1 LTPSN
6 VTPDPKTLIL
16 AGAALAAIALWAAMA
31 QRVMAVRLIASA
43 VGAVGL
49 LTVVAAL
56 AGPGGEAVDQA
67 LFWLFAAGAV
77 GGGVLMITGRD
88 PVHGALWF
96 AVATLCVCGLFMLLS
111 APFLAAATIIV
122 YAGAIIVTFMF
133 VIMLAQQGGATAYDQ
148 RLRLPLPG
156 SLTSFFVLGALAFT
170 LLDWQ
175 DRAAAAAD
183 ANAPATAD
191 AATGDEAI
199 TTAEPPTAGPTL
211 VAPLEGV
218 DESVPL
224 DLGASLVADGD
235 QMRQLNT
242 LGNALFGKYLL
253 AVELG
258 GTLLLVA
265 TIGAIALAP
274 RRQRGNL

>member
-1 LTPSN
+1 MPA
-6 VTPDPKTLIL
+6 DPKTLIL
-16 AGAALAAIALWAAMA
+16 AGVAIAAFALWLAMS
-31 QRVMAVRLIASA
+31 QRVAAVRYAAATATAL
-43 VGAVGL
+43 GL
-49 LTVVAAL
+49 LTMISAFN
-56 AGPGGEAVDQA
+56 GPDGEMTHRI
-67 LFWLFAAGAV
+67 LFWLFAASAIGGAL
-77 GGGVLMITGRD
+77 LMITGRD

-96 AVATLCVCGLFMLLS
+96 AVATLSVCGLFLELS

-133 VIMLAQQGGATAYDQ
+133 VIMLAQQGGASAYDQ
-148 RLRLPLPG
+148 NPRLPLAG

-175 DRAAAAAD
+175 E
-183 ANAPATAD
+183 NPVPAD
-191 AATGDEAI
+191 AAS
-199 TTAEPPTAGPTL
+199 AGPTMIAAATYDAAGEPIDASAGPAR
-211 VAPLEGV
+211 VTAE
-218 DESVPL
+218 ESATL
-224 DLGASLVADGD
+224 KALG
-235 QMRQLNT
+235 RT
-242 LGNALFGKYLL
+242 LFGHYLL

>member
-1 LTPSN
+1 MSVSPELARN
-6 VTPDPKTLIL
+6 LIL
-16 AGAALAAIALWAAMA
+16 AGSAIAAIALWLAMA
-31 QRVMAVRLIASA
+31 QRTAAMRYLGAAVTALGLFA
-43 VGAVGL
+43 VIGAL
-49 LTVVAAL
+49 D
-56 AGPGGEAVDQA
+56 GPGGEVTGKA
-67 LFWLFAAGAV
+67 LFWMFTAGAV

-96 AVATLCVCGLFMLLS
+96 AVATLCVCGLFLLLS

-148 RLRLPLPG
+148 RPRLPLAG
-156 SLTSFFVLGALAFT
+156 SLTSFFMLGALVFT

-175 DRAAAAAD
+175 QRSAAA
-183 ANAPATAD
+183 PASV
-191 AATGDEAI
+191 
-199 TTAEPPTAGPTL
+199 AEGPTL
-211 VAPLEGV
+211 VAAAGDDAAFPPVPRTVSAE
-218 DESVPL
+218 ES
-224 DLGASLVADGD
+224 A
-235 QMRQLNT
+235 QLRT
-242 LGNALFGKYLL
+242 LGRTLFGHYLF

>member
-1 LTPSN
+1 VPF
-6 VTPDPKTLIL
+6 DPKTLIL
-16 AGAALAAIALWAAMA
+16 AGAVLAAIALWLAMS
-31 QRVMAVRLIASA
+31 QRAMAVRLIASA
-43 VGAVGL
+43 AAALGL
-49 LTVVAAL
+49 LTVVSAL
-56 AGPGGEAVDQA
+56 NGPGGEVTNRM
-67 LFWLFAAGAV
+67 LFWLFSGGAV
-77 GGGVLMITGRD
+77 GGGVLMIAGRD

-96 AVATLCVCGLFMLLS
+96 AVATLCVCGLFLLLS

-148 RLRLPLPG
+148 RSRLPLAG
-156 SLTSFFVLGALAFT
+156 SLISFFVLGALVFT

-175 DRAAAAAD
+175 SRTAAAPAPGPEMVAAGAGELGD
-183 ANAPATAD
+183 AESAAPARPLPTRV
-191 AATGDEAI
+191 
-199 TTAEPPTAGPTL
+199 TAEQSA
-211 VAPLEGV
+211 
-218 DESVPL
+218 
-224 DLGASLVADGD
+224 
-235 QMRQLNT
+235 QLQT
-242 LGNALFGKYLL
+242 LGRTLFVDYLF

>member
-1 LTPSN
+1 VSPELARN
-6 VTPDPKTLIL
+6 LIL
-16 AGAALAAIALWAAMA
+16 AGSAIAAIALWLAMS
-31 QRVMAVRLIASA
+31 QRVAAVRYL
-43 VGAVGL
+43 GAL
-49 LTVVAAL
+49 AAAL
-56 AGPGGEAVDQA
+56 GLFAVISALDGPGGDATGKT
-67 LFWLFAAGAV
+67 LFWMFTAGAV

-96 AVATLCVCGLFMLLS
+96 AVATLCVCGLFLLLS

-148 RLRLPLPG
+148 RPRLPLMG
-156 SLTSFFVLGALAFT
+156 SLISFFVLGALMFA

-175 DRAAAAAD
+175 GRAAAAPQPAVEGPALVAAAGDD
-183 ANAPATAD
+183 AAEAPPVPATV
-191 AATGDEAI
+191 
-199 TTAEPPTAGPTL
+199 TAE
-211 VAPLEGV
+211 
-218 DESVPL
+218 ESAEL
-224 DLGASLVADGD
+224 
-235 QMRQLNT
+235 RT
-242 LGNALFGKYLL
+242 LGRTLFGHYLF

>member
-1 LTPSN
+1 MSVELAQ
-6 VTPDPKTLIL
+6 KLI
-16 AGAALAAIALWAAMA
+16 AGGALVAAIALWLAMA
-31 QRVMAVRLIASA
+31 QRAAAVRNLAA
-43 VGAVGL
+43 L
-49 LTVVAAL
+49 VAAL
-56 AGPGGEAVDQA
+56 GLLGVVRSLDGPGGEATGRV
-67 LFWLFAAGAV
+67 LFWLFAAGAI
-77 GGGVLMITGRD
+77 GGGVLMISGRD

-96 AVATLCVCGLFMLLS
+96 AVATLCVCGLFLLLA

-148 RLRLPLPG
+148 HSRLPLAG
-156 SLTSFFVLGALAFT
+156 SLVSFAVLGALLFT

-175 DRAAAAAD
+175 QKSAGAGDAGPELVAARSENAGEAAA
-183 ANAPATAD
+183 
-191 AATGDEAI
+191 
-199 TTAEPPTAGPTL
+199 EPNPSKVTPEDMAKL
-211 VAPLEGV
+211 
-218 DESVPL
+218 S
-224 DLGASLVADGD
+224 
-235 QMRQLNT
+235 T
-242 LGNALFGKYLL
+242 LGRTLFVDYLF

>member
-1 LTPSN
+1 VN
-6 VTPDPKTLIL
+6 PDPKNLII
-16 AGAALAAIALWAAMA
+16 AGSVLAAVALWAAMA
-31 QRVMAVRLIASA
+31 QRALAVRLLGSA
-43 VGAVGL
+43 LAAIGL
-49 LTVVAAL
+49 LGVISAL
-56 AGPGGEAVDQA
+56 DGPGGDVTQRA
-67 LFWLFAAGAV
+67 LFWLFTAGAI
-77 GGGVLMITGRD
+77 GGGVLMVTGRD

-96 AVATLCVCGLFMLLS
+96 AVTTLCVCGLFLLLS

-156 SLTSFFVLGALAFT
+156 SLVSFFVLGALAFT

-175 DRAAAAAD
+175 TRNAAAAD
-183 ANAPATAD
+183 AAD
-191 AATGDEAI
+191 AQ
-199 TTAEPPTAGPTL
+199 GPAL
-211 VAPLEGV
+211 VAA
-218 DESVPL
+218 DS
-224 DLGASLVADGD
+224 ADGAGLPVPTKVTPAE
-235 QMRQLNT
+235 MRTLNT
-242 LGNALFGKYLL
+242 LGRTLFVDYLF

>member
-1 LTPSN
+1 VSPELARN
-6 VTPDPKTLIL
+6 LIL
-16 AGAALAAIALWAAMA
+16 AGSALAAIALWLAMSQRAA
-31 QRVMAVRLIASA
+31 AVHYI
-43 VGAVGL
+43 GAVAAALGL
-49 LTVVAAL
+49 LAVISAL
-56 AGPGGEAVDQA
+56 DGPGGDVTGRT
-67 LFWLFAAGAV
+67 LFWMFTAGAV

-96 AVATLCVCGLFMLLS
+96 AVATLCVCGLFLLLS

-148 RLRLPLPG
+148 RARLPLVG
-156 SLTSFFVLGALAFT
+156 SLTSFFMLGALMFA

-175 DRAAAAAD
+175 DRAAAAPQPVVEGPALVGAAGDD
-183 ANAPATAD
+183 AAETAPVPATV
-191 AATGDEAI
+191 
-199 TTAEPPTAGPTL
+199 TAE
-211 VAPLEGV
+211 
-218 DESVPL
+218 ESAEL
-224 DLGASLVADGD
+224 
-235 QMRQLNT
+235 RT
-242 LGNALFGKYLL
+242 LGRTLFGHYLF

>member
-1 LTPSN
+1 
-6 VTPDPKTLIL
+6 
-16 AGAALAAIALWAAMA
+16 MA
-31 QRVMAVRLIASA
+31 QRVMAVRMIASA
-43 VGAVGL
+43 VGAIGL

-56 AGPGGEAVDQA
+56 AGPGGEAVNQV

-77 GGGVLMITGRD
+77 GGAVLMITGRD

-156 SLTSFFVLGALAFT
+156 SLVSFFVLGALAFT

-175 DRAAAAAD
+175 DRAAAAASD
-183 ANAPATAD
+183 TTAESA
-191 AATGDEAI
+191 AATTAETDA
-199 TTAEPPTAGPTL
+199 TAEPPITGPAL
-211 VAPLEGV
+211 AAPLEGV
-218 DESVPL
+218 DEPVPL
-224 DLGASLVADGD
+224 DLSASLVADGNE
-235 QMRQLNT
+235 MTQLRT

>member
-1 LTPSN
+1 VN
-6 VTPDPKTLIL
+6 PDPKNLII

-31 QRVMAVRLIASA
+31 QRALPVRLLGSA
-43 VGAVGL
+43 LAAIGL
-49 LTVVAAL
+49 LGVISAL
-56 AGPGGEAVDQA
+56 DGPGGDVTQRA
-67 LFWLFAAGAV
+67 LFWLFSAGAI

-96 AVATLCVCGLFMLLS
+96 AVTTLCVCGLFLLLS

-148 RLRLPLPG
+148 HLRLPLPG
-156 SLTSFFVLGALAFT
+156 SLVSFFVLGALAFT

-175 DRAAAAAD
+175 TRNASASDAAARQGPALVAAAGD
-183 ANAPATAD
+183 A
-191 AATGDEAI
+191 
-199 TTAEPPTAGPTL
+199 PTL
-211 VAPLEGV
+211 NADGNDSAPLPTKVTPAE
-218 DESVPL
+218 
-224 DLGASLVADGD
+224 
-235 QMRQLNT
+235 MRTLQT
-242 LGNALFGKYLL
+242 LGKTLFVDYLF

>member
-1 LTPSN
+1 VN
-6 VTPDPKTLIL
+6 PDPKNLII
-16 AGAALAAIALWAAMA
+16 AGSALAAVALWAAMA
-31 QRVMAVRLIASA
+31 QRALPVRLLGSA
-43 VGAVGL
+43 LAAIGL
-49 LTVVAAL
+49 LGVISAL
-56 AGPGGEAVDQA
+56 DGPSGDVTQRA
-67 LFWLFAAGAV
+67 LFWLFTAGAI

-88 PVHGALWF
+88 AVHGALWF
-96 AVATLCVCGLFMLLS
+96 AVTTLCVCGLFLLLS

-133 VIMLAQQGGATAYDQ
+133 VIMLAQQGGVTAYDQ

-156 SLTSFFVLGALAFT
+156 SLVSFFVLGALAFT

-175 DRAAAAAD
+175 TRNSAAAD
-183 ANAPATAD
+183 QGPA
-191 AATGDEAI
+191 
-199 TTAEPPTAGPTL
+199 L
-211 VAPLEGV
+211 VAA
-218 DESVPL
+218 DS
-224 DLGASLVADGD
+224 ADGEG
-235 QMRQLNT
+235 QPLSTRVTPEEMRTLQT
-242 LGNALFGKYLL
+242 LGKTLFVDYLF